1 MPILFITYLFTL
13 STLTKL
19 NDDQIKEPVEYSRQL
34 EAEVQAKACRVPQ
47 RIIAPLFAS
56 LNHLNTVRDLAVTE
70 DRGQPQFGV
79 KAGEAR
85 PANADLSRLDCNDQ
99 VKNSYITGTGHFL
112 DTYVVC
118 SLKGTV
124 IL

>member
-1 MPILFITYLFTL
+1 M
-13 STLTKL
+13 
-19 NDDQIKEPVEYSRQL
+19 EYSRQL

-70 DRGQPQFGV
+70 DRGQPQAGV

-99 VKNSYITGTGHFL
+99 VKIVVLQEQATFWIPTSS
-112 DTYVVC
+112 VVC
-118 SLKGTV
+118 KALLFYSFKNL
-124 IL
+124 L